1 MTSETNNS
9 FLNQNA
15 ISIMAA
21 IVSACALA
29 VSFYQTSIMREQ
41 QYASV
46 RPIVTMGNSMMT
58 NDEDSTGYSKIM
70 IWNRGIGPAL
80 IKYVDMEYKGQ
91 HYSEFEFQKIA
102 NRMLNRPDS
111 LAISC
116 MTSNATAAAVSANEE
131 ITMFEINDKKLCYQ
145 FNQVYFQAK
154 NKGEFSATVYYTD
167 VYDRYFKIS
176 MDGQKVLSS
185 SKKEILSVVPERI
198 KPFVEF

>member
-1 MTSETNNS
+1 MEKKS

-46 RPIVTMGNSMMT
+46 RPLIMIGNSMMT
-58 NDEDSTGYSKIM
+58 NDEDSTGSSKIL

-80 IKYVDMEYKGQ
+80 IKYVDIEYKGQ
-91 HYSEFEFQKIA
+91 HYSEFELQKIV
-102 NRMLNRPDS
+102 NKMLNRPDS
-111 LAISC
+111 IVISC
-116 MTSNATAAAVSANEE
+116 MTSNATAASVSANEE
-131 ITMFEINDKKLCYQ
+131 IVMFELTDKKLCYQ

-154 NKGEFSATVYYTD
+154 NNGNFKATVYFTD

-176 MDGQKVLSS
+176 MNGQKVYPST
-185 SKKEILSVVPERI
+185 KAEIFSVVPERI
-198 KPFVEF
+198 KPYVEF

>member
-1 MTSETNNS
+1 MTTDTKKS

-91 HYSEFEFQKIA
+91 HYSEFEFQKIV

-131 ITMFEINDKKLCYQ
+131 ITMFEINDKKLCFQ
-145 FNQVYFQAK
+145 FNQAYFQAK
-154 NKGEFSATVYYTD
+154 KNNEFNATVYYTD

-176 MDGQKVLSS
+176 MDGQKVLPS

>member
-1 MTSETNNS
+1 MTTETKKS

-46 RPIVTMGNSMMT
+46 RPLVMMGNSMMT
-58 NDEDSTGYSKIM
+58 NDEDSTGYSKIL

-111 LAISC
+111 LVISC

-131 ITMFEINDKKLCYQ
+131 ITMFEINDKKLCYK

-176 MDGQKVLSS
+176 MDGQKVLPS
-185 SKKEILSVVPERI
+185 SKKEILSVVPEKI